1 MFDMGTVAATERIV
15 PPQRNEI
22 TIEVITPEKKAG
34 GNGSALRPRSEGLS
48 CEEKHF
54 VRGRLR
60 IGVPPLAGRR
70 DLLDRLGKYVAT
82 LPGVRSV
89 DASGLCNQL
98 TVGYDHQVIRKTDI
112 IGTIE
117 AMTVGDLEKL
127 TDEALA
133 AAAAPAE
140 EEKDVRQ
147 TVPQEVCYLEKNEAI
162 AASRLA
168 CIPIHS
174 MKGRLRIAVPLLATY
189 EGMAESLRE
198 WLLARPGV
206 TEVSSNYR
214 CGSFTIQYEAQI
226 TKSDEILR
234 ALDDL
239 TVGDLAAMRA
249 ELPPKVIEDQDISF
263 SYFKTST
270 FAMGLSLVVGAVPAI
285 AFGVIYPILVSVSIP
300 VFIRAYR
307 CLKNERRFNVDF
319 LDAAALTA
327 AMLTGD
333 VINASAM
340 VWLIHLGDNI
350 RDRTASSSQRTIRK
364 LLDFQDNYAWVVRD
378 KVEVQIRVRDIVEGD
393 VVALHVGNLIPVDG
407 EVLEGELIVD
417 QQVLTGESMP
427 VCKEVGDTVLASTV
441 IRDGKA
447 YVKVL
452 RTGDKTK
459 VAQVVR
465 AVEEAP
471 VYETKIQNHAEK
483 MADRLVFPSLVLTTL
498 VFLPT
503 LNLYHLAAM
512 LTVDFGTGIRV
523 SAPTA
528 VLSSMIAAVSQ
539 GILIKGGSY
548 LEKLCQVDTIVFDKT
563 GTLTTGVIKVEDTFT
578 FNGYAEDE
586 LLAFA
591 ATAELQMTHPI
602 AQAVVNHA
610 EERGLALK
618 QRDDVKYCVGRGVD
632 AQIEGK
638 RIMVGSLR
646 LLREDSIEIDP
657 TVDELTDRYTNEG
670 KACLYVSID
679 KHLCGII
686 TFKDQIRKEAK
697 AVIDELHKVGVKQ
710 VIMLTGD
717 VKKLAVPVAQA
728 LGIDRCIAEVLP
740 QEKADVIIEL
750 KKEGKM
756 VAFVGDGINDSVA
769 LSYAD
774 IGISVKSGADI
785 TKETAGVI
793 LLDDNLHKIPKAFE
807 ISKETISLIKQNYTI
822 TGVFNVFAYGVAI
835 LNLMSPVVTTLIS
848 NGSAVVACLNGM
860 KPIIKQKFHSGTA
873 KSVKPLACAKKDA
886 TLLPAP
892 GK

>member
-638 RIMVGSLR
+638 RIMVGESAVAAGGFHR
-646 LLREDSIEIDP
+646 DRSDRGR
-657 TVDELTDRYTNEG
+657 TDRQVHERREG
-670 KACLYVSID
+670 LPVCFHRQAPLRHHHLQGPDPQGSQGGDRRTAQGRCEAGDHAHGRRQEARGPRGAGPRDRSVHRRSAAPGESGRHHRTQEGRENGGLRRGR
-679 KHLCGII
+679 HQRLGRPLLCGHR
-686 TFKDQIRKEAK
+686 D
-697 AVIDELHKVGVKQ
+697 
-710 VIMLTGD
+710 
-717 VKKLAVPVAQA
+717 
-728 LGIDRCIAEVLP
+728 LGQERRGHHQGNRGRHPARRQPP
-740 QEKADVIIEL
+740 QDP
-750 KKEGKM
+750 EG
-756 VAFVGDGINDSVA
+756 
-769 LSYAD
+769 L
-774 IGISVKSGADI
+774 
-785 TKETAGVI
+785 
-793 LLDDNLHKIPKAFE
+793 
-807 ISKETISLIKQNYTI
+807 
-822 TGVFNVFAYGVAI
+822 
-835 LNLMSPVVTTLIS
+835 
-848 NGSAVVACLNGM
+848 
-860 KPIIKQKFHSGTA
+860 
-873 KSVKPLACAKKDA
+873 
-886 TLLPAP
+886 
-892 GK
+892 